1 MTSFSVISEPL
12 PGDTKEIS
20 AEIQTQNLRN
30 ACIVRYSCTFWLAVL
45 ISCENRNFW
54 LVEWDAVN
62 ISLAYVNISLAYV
75 NISFS

>member
-30 ACIVRYSCTFWLAVL
+30 ACIESYSRTFWLAVL
-45 ISCENRNFW
+45 ISSENRDF
-54 LVEWDAVN
+54 
-62 ISLAYVNISLAYV
+62 
-75 NISFS
+75 

>member
-30 ACIVRYSCTFWLAVL
+30 ACIESYSRTFWLAVL
-45 ISCENRNFW
+45 ISSENRDFW

-62 ISLAYVNISLAYV
+62 ISLAYVNIS
-75 NISFS
+75 FS